1 MRSLTIDRYPP
12 PLGKVCKLVEMTD
25 RQSDWLFKR
34 TEVTDI
40 WGVGRRIDK
49 QLKAG
54 GIATVLDLK
63 NLDPA
68 TVKRNWSVVLER
80 TVRELNGIT
89 WTMPR
94 RRSSRSPV
102 RAVLV

>member
-54 GIATVLDLK
+54 GHRHRAG
-63 NLDPA
+63 
-68 TVKRNWSVVLER
+68 LE
-80 TVRELNGIT
+80 EPG
-89 WTMPR
+89 PR
-94 RRSSRSPV
+94 HGE
-102 RAVLV
+102 AQLVGGAGAHGA